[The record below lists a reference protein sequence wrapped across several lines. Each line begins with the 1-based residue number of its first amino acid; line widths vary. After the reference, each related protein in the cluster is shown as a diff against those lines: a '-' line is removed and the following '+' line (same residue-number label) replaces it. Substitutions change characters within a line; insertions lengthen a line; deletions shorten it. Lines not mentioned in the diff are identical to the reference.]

1 MVLNLARRF
10 AVLLAFFLAVAY
22 GAAQTT
28 TSGPIS
34 SQQINYDFFVGGPL
48 PSNLIHVG
56 GTDYTSGLA
65 TACAANGG
73 FGRVI
78 IPQGSNPSDAPTIGG
93 QPTYTITGG
102 CTNVTIRDMR
112 GLVGD
117 VCYSYT
123 NSTTYTSYTC
133 TVGGSLTGAVLLAP
147 SGNQTVTQPSAT
159 NFNVVTSGGGKVE
172 YNGSEVCSAGN
183 YTTLC
188 PSSGGSLPTASAPG
202 QIISSTASG
211 TTYAVQ
217 PQVFYNQTGDTISS
231 IETECSSA
239 CTYVVTVPQTLTL
252 GSSHSLNSN
261 VNLLFLAG
269 GKWTVNGSFT
279 LTIPTQVQGTPTQH
293 FAGTSTIAGVP
304 GTILPEWFGA
314 VENQGCGGTSS
325 DTAIH
330 AALGAISANGGTLFF
345 GPYAYLYSTTLTPI
359 AGVKIVGSGADVNG
373 TTGTTLWLN
382 SATADGI
389 DIASVIGVSV
399 KYVNQQRCVK
409 PTTTTAAGIRVT
421 GSPATILDTINIGD
435 SNPSL
440 FTYND
445 PSYTVGTFS
454 HINMQFGNVSGYTSG
469 DALKCVDDDS
479 TGGQGMDTAFFVNDS
494 CSVANSATSAPII
507 MFHMHGPL
515 LDDQDVDAFNCG
527 EGVAVGSYCM
537 KIEST
542 SVGGNNASDISIRS
556 LIATSCRTCLYI
568 DGIDVGATHSINGII
583 ISDAILVGSVP
594 VVIQNSGNVTLTN
607 SRNISSNNGNPAI
620 TLTTDTGILI
630 ANNQI
635 TNSGYAVSLSGT
647 TNSSITGNNCLGES
661 GNNFTTCWLFATSTG
676 NVLANNVADYAN
688 HMESFD
694 SGSADKNQ
702 EWSNSY
708 GANVTNAMD
717 PSSNQVWV
725 NESKDIYRFDGG
737 AAYDTGLMTSSS
749 TTGTCPLFA
758 NTSSGGGNWCLAT
771 LGSAKL
777 VAAAQLLDGF
787 RGAGNMT
794 FQTASNLALATMPS
808 DGFLGFGNTIGTSTY
823 PAAPSTY
830 APDTCFSRDSA
841 GTLDVGN
848 CTTGDKSGSLKLA
861 NIMLTG
867 TCTGCGSGTGTVTTF
882 SAGTLSPLFT
892 TSVATATTTP
902 ALTFALTNAAQN
914 SIFAG
919 PPTGGAGAPSYQTAP
934 TFSAANLTSIPPCT
948 TCMTGTTPTNHGVLL
963 GAGTQA
969 VGVTAAGTA
978 STVLIGQSGADPIFS
993 NNPTLSGLSLTA
1005 TSSASV
1011 LSIINSTAATNV
1023 ANQGSALAVW
1033 DSNYWTGS
1041 ASAVDGWTL
1050 GTVLGSGTNPTTTL
1064 TFTHSTGSSGA
1075 ASVAVP
1081 AFALNGSQV
1090 MTGIQGS
1097 TGVKFAAATG
1107 AFTNGN
1113 CRQTDA
1119 NGNEADSG
1127 AACGAGGT
1135 PAYPQTVTG
1144 CVSGGILYGS
1154 LTTQVTCSPA
1164 GTAGQVVLW
1173 GGAGTAPG
1181 SQTIGTSGSVLCLV
1195 SATCSFSATV
1205 NFTTL
1210 RSMTITDGSNAAS
1223 LPMTTLSTFTANGA
1237 VFAYSGTISPTSLSS
1252 TQAGM
1257 ISSAAS
1263 IGAASTTYTGM
1274 LTGTALRDSL
1284 GAATST
1290 VYNGSQPLSELY
1302 LAPTINVAT
1311 TSTAGY
1317 AVLNIN
1323 PTETSISTAPN
1334 YLIWAGA
1341 GGTQK
1346 FTLSNGGTG
1355 LFAGTVTSALGNA
1368 AITSATGGTGVTSVT
1383 CATASCNVS
1392 RGSYTIV
1399 GGTATTGTIATLVWP
1414 TTTTAWVC
1422 SVDMNGGTGFLGIG
1436 HGVAT
1441 ATGMTITA
1449 GITVIGITFTVDYN
1463 CVP

>member
-172 YNGSEVCSAGN
+172 YNGSEICSTGN
-183 YTTLC
+183 GLC
-188 PSSGGSLPTASAPG
+188 PDIPYGSFLANIPTANCVGGYLLSGLSGSSATDWCGGGNAATVVGSPSANYLGVALNVSTTGQYISAPTAVNTTRTFFVAG
-202 QIISSTASG
+202 FFPTFGNSYGYSWGDATNFAFNETLICGTNSNLFCIINTNPHALTSKLGTDSGVFYPVG
-211 TTYAVQ
+211 TTYA
-217 PQVFYNQTGDTISS
+217 PEYMTSGRHVFAFVCGNGSGDKI
-231 IETECSSA
+231 
-239 CTYVVTVPQTLTL
+239 YYDGRPVTL
-252 GSSHSLNSN
+252 G
-261 VNLLFLAG
+261 A
-269 GKWTVNGSFT
+269 
-279 LTIPTQVQGTPTQH
+279 
-293 FAGTSTIAGVP
+293 
-304 GTILPEWFGA
+304 
-314 VENQGCGGTSS
+314 
-325 DTAIH
+325 
-330 AALGAISANGGTLFF
+330 
-345 GPYAYLYSTTLTPI
+345 
-359 AGVKIVGSGADVNG
+359 
-373 TTGTTLWLN
+373 
-382 SATADGI
+382 
-389 DIASVIGVSV
+389 
-399 KYVNQQRCVK
+399 
-409 PTTTTAAGIRVT
+409 
-421 GSPATILDTINIGD
+421 
-435 SNPSL
+435 
-440 FTYND
+440 
-445 PSYTVGTFS
+445 
-454 HINMQFGNVSGYTSG
+454 
-469 DALKCVDDDS
+469 
-479 TGGQGMDTAFFVNDS
+479 
-494 CSVANSATSAPII
+494 
-507 MFHMHGPL
+507 
-515 LDDQDVDAFNCG
+515 
-527 EGVAVGSYCM
+527 
-537 KIEST
+537 
-542 SVGGNNASDISIRS
+542 
-556 LIATSCRTCLYI
+556 
-568 DGIDVGATHSINGII
+568 
-583 ISDAILVGSVP
+583 
-594 VVIQNSGNVTLTN
+594 
-607 SRNISSNNGNPAI
+607 
-620 TLTTDTGILI
+620 
-630 ANNQI
+630 
-635 TNSGYAVSLSGT
+635 
-647 TNSSITGNNCLGES
+647 TGNNCPTTTGS
-661 GNNFTTCWLFATSTG
+661 GNNQLGGSSLLTGTYGNFIATAWFNYTTQMTSAQVGDISTALDNYLDALGAVQSSTRPLAASSTG
-676 NVLANNVADYAN
+676 APILNACCDSRTEGNPSTSWVTALSLNDATTVVNNEGQSGSGSYDWCNGPYMLNQASPKSGNEVADIIWVDINDIDFAVWSTN
-688 HMESFD
+688 TGNIILGNNACAVKNF
-694 SGSADKNQ
+694 SA
-702 EWSNSY
+702 
-708 GANVTNAMD
+708 A
-717 PSSNQVWV
+717 
-725 NESKDIYRFDGG
+725 G
-737 AAYDTGLMTSSS
+737 AAVFMT
-749 TTGTCPLFA
+749 TEI
-758 NTSSGGGNWCLAT
+758 SGGGNTFDVGKNYLDPYIRLNAVSSWGAASVVDLADVPVLGADGAST
-771 LGSAKL
+771 NTTYFVSGSNIHPTNLSQTTIIAPIMSNAINEFYGSSPSAFNSTSATSYQELAADGYLELTGGSAQTITL
-777 VAAAQLLDGF
+777 ADCQGYTRRRTIWNTGANAATVVPG
-787 RGAGNMT
+787 T
-794 FQTASNLALATMPS
+794 T
-808 DGFLGFGNTIGTSTY
+808 GFGSSFTQTIDTQSSVTVPAYSTWVGQPVPGPMATGGCSWRTVSIKGT
-823 PAAPSTY
+823 
-830 APDTCFSRDSA
+830 
-841 GTLDVGN
+841 GG
-848 CTTGDKSGSLKLA
+848 GS
-861 NIMLTG
+861 
-867 TCTGCGSGTGTVTTF
+867 GTVTTF

-1383 CATASCNVS
+1383 CATAPCNVS